1 MFTSIMVALDGSPQ
15 ANDAL
20 SAASAMANLT
30 GGNLHL
36 ITVPQR
42 ILVPAMDGMMTYPLP
57 FDQEEMVRSGKE
69 ILAAG
74 LALVPEKLNGRTTTK
89 ILYGDPA
96 HAIVEEAKT
105 TAIDLIVLGR
115 RGLGTFTGLLLGSTT
130 TKVSQ
135 LAPCAVLTVK

>member
-69 ILAAG
+69 I
-74 LALVPEKLNGRTTTK
+74 
-89 ILYGDPA
+89 
-96 HAIVEEAKT
+96 
-105 TAIDLIVLGR
+105 
-115 RGLGTFTGLLLGSTT
+115 
-130 TKVSQ
+130 
-135 LAPCAVLTVK
+135 

>member
-20 SAASAMANLT
+20 NAAAAMANLT
-30 GGNLHL
+30 GGHLHL

-69 ILAAG
+69 ILDAG
-74 LALVPEKLNGRTTTK
+74 LALVPDTLKGRTTTK

-96 HAIVEEAKT
+96 HAIVEEAKNST
-105 TAIDLIVLGR
+105 VDLIVLGR